1 VLSYLAA
8 FNVGAIVGTAVWGR
22 LSETV
27 LGRRGAGS
35 ITLVLGIASLPLYLH
50 AHTSVSLWFGALMM
64 GAFGMGIWG
73 MAPAYTLE
81 RFPTSVRGVG
91 PGFCYHAGAA
101 LGALMPWV
109 LGLLQD
115 QGITLV
121 NAMSVAML
129 ISAAFAAVSL
139 WLGPETRGRKFDV
152 D

>member
-1 VLSYLAA
+1 
-8 FNVGAIVGTAVWGR
+8 
-22 LSETV
+22 
-27 LGRRGAGS
+27 
-35 ITLVLGIASLPLYLH
+35 
-50 AHTSVSLWFGALMM
+50 MM

-109 LGLLQD
+109 LGLFQD
-115 QGITLV
+115 QGISLV
-121 NAMSVAML
+121 NAMTVAML
-129 ISAAFAAVSL
+129 ISATFAAVSL